1 MQKIIIITI
10 LLISIKSYAQLDVDM
25 NKHAFQRTSFKIWD
39 EWRPWWY
46 FYIANSKYKKDDR
59 RTMYTRARQMSQW
72 AIYWDHYDIFE
83 RQTDSTYTNET
94 YNALDRTLNK
104 NWILTQRPKV
114 EKLDKA
120 IQKAFETSIDFEM
133 ELAYFDILH
142 EQYLTIRQNIDIT
155 LDSYVADVEKTK
167 SIHIYMEELLDFLK
181 FLNFYNQTIK
191 LKLN

>member
-94 YNALDRTLNK
+94 YKALDRTLNK
-104 NWILTQRPKV
+104 NWILIQRPKV

>member
-10 LLISIKSYAQLDVDM
+10 LLISFKSYAQLDVNM

-72 AIYWDHYDIFE
+72 AIYWDHYDIIE

-94 YNALDRTLNK
+94 YKALDRTLNK
-104 NWILTQRPKV
+104 NWILIQRPKV

-142 EQYLTIRQNIDIT
+142 EQYLSIRQNIDIT

-181 FLNFYNQTIK
+181 FLNFYNYVHHIEV
-191 LKLN
+191 

>member
-10 LLISIKSYAQLDVDM
+10 LLISFKSYAQLDVDM

-120 IQKAFETSIDFEM
+120 IQKAFETSIDFEI
-133 ELAYFDILH
+133 ELVYFDILQ

-167 SIHIYMEELLDFLK
+167 SINIYMEELLDFLK

>member
-46 FYIANSKYKKDDR
+46 FYIANSKYKKGDR

-94 YNALDRTLNK
+94 YKALDRTLNK
-104 NWILTQRPKV
+104 NWILIQRPKV

>member
-94 YNALDRTLNK
+94 YKALDRTLNK
-104 NWILTQRPKV
+104 NWILIQRPKV
-114 EKLDKA
+114 EKLDKE

>member
-1 MQKIIIITI
+1 MRKIIVIAIV
-10 LLISIKSYAQLDVDM
+10 LFSIKSYAQLDVDM
-25 NKHAFQRTSFKIWD
+25 NKHAFQRTSFRIWD

-120 IQKAFETSIDFEM
+120 IQKAFETSIDFEI
-133 ELAYFDILH
+133 ELVYFGILQ

>member
-10 LLISIKSYAQLDVDM
+10 LLISFKSYAQLDVDM

-94 YNALDRTLNK
+94 YKALDRTLNK
-104 NWILTQRPKV
+104 NWILIQRPKV
-114 EKLDKA
+114 EKLDKE

>member
-94 YNALDRTLNK
+94 YKALDRTLNK
-104 NWILTQRPKV
+104 NWILIQRPKV

-181 FLNFYNQTIK
+181 FLNFYNQSIK

>member
-94 YNALDRTLNK
+94 YKALDCTLNK
-104 NWILTQRPKV
+104 NWILIQRPKV

>member
-1 MQKIIIITI
+1 MQKVIIITF
-10 LLISIKSYAQLDVDM
+10 LLISFKSFSQLDVDM
-25 NKHAFQRTSFKIWD
+25 NKHAFQRTSFRIWD
-39 EWRPWWY
+39 EWRPWLY
-46 FYIANSKYKKDDR
+46 FNIANRKYKEEDR

-94 YNALDRTLNK
+94 YKALDRTLNK

-114 EKLDKA
+114 EKLDEA
-120 IQKAFETSIDFEM
+120 IQKAFETSIDFRVEP
-133 ELAYFDILH
+133 AYFDILQ

-155 LDSYVADVEKTK
+155 LDSYVADAEKSK
-167 SIHIYMEELLDFLK
+167 SIDIYISELLNFLK

>member
-94 YNALDRTLNK
+94 YKALDRTLNK
-104 NWILTQRPKV
+104 NWILIQRPKV

-181 FLNFYNQTIK
+181 FLKFYNQTIK

>member
-10 LLISIKSYAQLDVDM
+10 LFISLGSYAQLDVDM

-114 EKLDKA
+114 EKLDEA

>member
-1 MQKIIIITI
+1 MKKIIVIAIV
-10 LLISIKSYAQLDVDM
+10 LFSLKSYAQLDVDM
-25 NKHAFQRTSFKIWD
+25 NKHAFQRTSFRIWD

-46 FYIANSKYKKDDR
+46 FYIANGKYKKEDR

-94 YNALDRTLNK
+94 FKALDRTLNK
-104 NWILTQRPKV
+104 NWILTQRPIV

-120 IQKAFETSIDFEM
+120 IQKAFETSIDFGM
-133 ELAYFDILH
+133 EPTYFDILQ
-142 EQYLTIRQNIDIT
+142 EQYVTIRQNMEIT

-167 SIHIYMEELLDFLK
+167 SIQIYIDELLDFLK
-181 FLNFYNQTIK
+181 FLNFYNQTMK

>member
-72 AIYWDHYDIFE
+72 AIFWDHYDIFE

-94 YNALDRTLNK
+94 YKALDRTLNK
-104 NWILTQRPKV
+104 NWILIQRPKV

>member
-94 YNALDRTLNK
+94 YKALDRTLNK
-104 NWILTQRPKV
+104 NWILIQRPKV

-167 SIHIYMEELLDFLK
+167 SIYIYMEELLDFLK

>member
-10 LLISIKSYAQLDVDM
+10 LLISIKSYAQLDIDM

-94 YNALDRTLNK
+94 YKALDRTLNK
-104 NWILTQRPKV
+104 NWILIQRPKV